1 MVWAQAVDAVEVLR
15 YNGRAS
21 GKGSGQVLRQLKY
34 FQFVVRLRRCS
45 QAIEENYLSQSAISQ
60 QMQALERGPHQ
71 DLCAKL
77 FAGSGGMKSAGN
89 GDVVQSRL

>member
-34 FQFVVRLRRCS
+34 FQFVVRLRSCS
-45 QAIEENYLSQSAISQ
+45 QATEENYLSQSAISQ
-60 QMQALERGPHQ
+60 HPHALVADDETYGYRPPCKGR
-71 DLCAKL
+71 
-77 FAGSGGMKSAGN
+77 FR
-89 GDVVQSRL
+89 QSSMWT